1 MQGITQVEA
10 TTVPSTNG
18 DAPLPKRQ
26 GSRIMLPSTWTGR
39 SLRIAYLDVSGEAV
53 ETSGTLLDWCGVG
66 PIFNFHGARCVLGW
80 DRIVTLELV
89 ND

>member
-1 MQGITQVEA
+1 MQGITQFEA

-26 GSRIMLPSTWTGR
+26 GSRTMLPSTWTGR
-39 SLRIAYLDVSGEAV
+39 SLRIAYLDGSGEAV
-53 ETSGTLLDWCGVG
+53 ETSGTLLDWCGAG
-66 PIFNFHGARCVLGW
+66 PVFSFHGARCVLCW
-80 DRIVTLELV
+80 DRLVTLELI